1 MKRLKNILVFIA
13 LWSIAYYFGVVEY
26 AAYDNE
32 WTGKDLVAIISGLA
46 GMVYVF
52 KAVHN
57 V

>member
-13 LWSIAYYFGVVEY
+13 LWVISYYFGSVLG
-26 AAYDNE
+26 AAYDNV
-32 WTGKDLVAIISGLA
+32 WNGNDLLAIISGLA